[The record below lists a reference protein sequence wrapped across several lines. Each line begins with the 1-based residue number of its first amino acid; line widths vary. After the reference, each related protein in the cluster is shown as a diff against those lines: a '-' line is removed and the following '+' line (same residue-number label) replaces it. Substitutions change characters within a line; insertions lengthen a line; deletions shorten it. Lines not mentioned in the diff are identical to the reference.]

1 MNRLAAALLLALLA
15 SAFAV
20 PALAAKPKEG
30 DVLGDVEAKTVL
42 APKDA
47 AALGL
52 KAGEASFRLS
62 QIKAK
67 TLLVQIFNLYC
78 PRCHA
83 DAQKVNRVYERLVV
97 SPQAR
102 GLVFVAIGVGDSP
115 LEVEA
120 FRKKH
125 KSPMPMLPDTDY
137 VLHKAL
143 MSVGAPSYFV
153 LRPLPGGKGLKVLFH
168 LEGGFDDENVFFEQV
183 LRAAAQK

>member
-15 SAFAV
+15 SALAV
-20 PALAAKPKEG
+20 PALAAKPKAG
-30 DVLGDVEAKTVL
+30 DVLANVEVRTL
-42 APKDA
+42 LMPNDA

-52 KAGEASFRLS
+52 KAGEVSFRLS

-67 TLLVQIFNLYC
+67 TLVVKIYNLYC
-78 PRCHA
+78 PRCHE
-83 DAQKVNRVYERLVV
+83 DAQKVNRVYERLAA

-125 KSPMPMLPDTDY
+125 KSPMPMVPDTDY

-153 LRPLPGGKGLKVLFH
+153 LRPLPGGKGLKVLFF
-168 LEGGFDDENVFFEQV
+168 LEGGFDDENDFFNQV

>member
-15 SAFAV
+15 LTLAV
-20 PALAAKPKEG
+20 PALAAKPKAG
-30 DVLGDVEAKTVL
+30 DVLGNVEAKTL
-42 APKDA
+42 LMPRDA

-52 KAGEASFRLS
+52 KAGEVSLRLS

-78 PRCHA
+78 PRCHK
-83 DAQKVNRVYERLVV
+83 DAQKVNRVYERLAA

-102 GLVFVAIGVGDSP
+102 SLAFVAIGVGDSP

-125 KSPMPMLPDTDY
+125 TSPMPMIPDTDY

-153 LRPLPGGKGLKVLFH
+153 LRPLPGGKGLKVLFF
-168 LEGGFDDENVFFEQV
+168 LEGGFDDEDVFFDQV